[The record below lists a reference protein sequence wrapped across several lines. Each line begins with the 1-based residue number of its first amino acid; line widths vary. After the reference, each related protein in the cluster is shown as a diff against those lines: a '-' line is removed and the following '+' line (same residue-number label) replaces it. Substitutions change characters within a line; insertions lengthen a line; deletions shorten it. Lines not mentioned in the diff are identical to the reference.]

1 MIIWGKIVG
10 AILGLI
16 MYGPVGLILGLVF
29 GQVFDNGLR
38 TLLRTPVHATNVRQV
53 FFKTVFQTLGYLAKA
68 DGIVSE
74 REVQITRN
82 IMLHDFQLD
91 KQQMLLAIGFFNE
104 GKSTNFSIGNA
115 LNNFKNVC
123 GNYVDLRRFFLEII
137 VKVALADK
145 ILRDSQRDRLLFICS
160 ALNIPLGELEYQ
172 LRVYG
177 FGNNANYYQKTS
189 TNQRTYANQR
199 TNNQYKNQ
207 QYTQNTSSDALSA
220 AYTLLGV
227 KSSDNVKIIKASYR
241 KLMSKYHP
249 DKLMSKGVP
258 PAMLDFAKE
267 KTQQISSAYALIMRH
282 REE

>member
-1 MIIWGKIVG
+1 MIIWGKVVG

-16 MYGPVGLILGLVF
+16 LYGPVGLILGLVF

-145 ILRDSQRDRLLFICS
+145 VLRESQRGRLLFICN
-160 ALNIPLGELEYQ
+160 ALNIPLNELEYQ
-172 LRVYG
+172 LKIYG
-177 FGNNANYYQKTS
+177 FDNNANYYHKTYS
-189 TNQRTYANQR
+189 NQRTYTHQR
-199 TNNQYKNQ
+199 DNQYNNQ
-207 QYTQNTSSDALSA
+207 QYRQSTSSDALNA

-227 KSSDNVKIIKASYR
+227 KSSDNIKTIKASYR

-249 DKLMSKGVP
+249 DKLISKGVP

-282 REE
+282 REA